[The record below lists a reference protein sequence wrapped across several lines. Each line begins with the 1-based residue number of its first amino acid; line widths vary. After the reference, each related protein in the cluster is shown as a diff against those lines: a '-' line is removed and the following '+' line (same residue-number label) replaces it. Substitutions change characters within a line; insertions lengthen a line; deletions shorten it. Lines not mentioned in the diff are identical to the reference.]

1 MPYDTLARGKYPAAV
16 CTLSYVD
23 IPSGRKMP
31 FELWY
36 PAAAAHRGEDLADA
50 TRDHF
55 AIAPGFPVR
64 KQDAVRDA
72 KPEAGTWPL
81 FLYCHGGYG
90 DRRECTHLLTHLA
103 SHGYVVAAP
112 AFAGDSVLDTLP
124 GPDGEAA
131 AIAKTPVDESAR
143 RRPRQASSFVDALSQ
158 VSLPPGLSLDTAR
171 IGIGGFSMGG
181 YTALAFNSVDRRA
194 VSVFAMCPMY
204 GQHSLVPQVRR
215 LQDLLNVEDWG
226 RPVSTLILSGALD
239 PMVNAA
245 DLRELHGR
253 LAPPKR
259 LLILARAGH
268 LHWADGAA
276 AAHEQYR
283 LGYLS
288 GQFPD
293 PEIDAIALGTAM
305 RPITELCTEEQSGA
319 TARASCLAQMDA
331 VLKGDAGAREFLDH
345 GLVRALVPFGVE
357 LETFV

>member
-1 MPYDTLARGKYPAAV
+1 MPYDPLARGKHPAAV
-16 CTLSYVD
+16 LTLEYVD
-23 IPSGRKMP
+23 IASSRKMP

-36 PAAAAHRGEDLADA
+36 PAAAAHRDEDLADA
-50 TRDHF
+50 TSDRF
-55 AIAPGFPVR
+55 TIAPGFPGR
-64 KQDAVRDA
+64 KQQAVRDA
-72 KPEAGTWPL
+72 KPESGTWPL

-112 AFAGDSVLDTLP
+112 AFAGDSILDTLP
-124 GPDGEAA
+124 GPNGEPAD
-131 AIAKTPVDESAR
+131 IAKTPIDESAR
-143 RRPRQASSFVDALSQ
+143 RRPRQASSFLDALSATP
-158 VSLPPGLSLDTAR
+158 LPPGLSLDATR

-181 YTALAFNSVDRRA
+181 YTALAFNSFDRRA

-204 GQHSLVPQVRR
+204 GRRSLVPQVQR
-215 LQDLLNVEDWG
+215 LQGLLNVEDWG

-239 PMVNAA
+239 PMVNVE
-245 DLRELHGR
+245 DMRELHGR

-259 LLILARAGH
+259 LLVLARAGH
-268 LHWADGAA
+268 MHWADDAA

-293 PEIDAIALGTAM
+293 PEIDAIALGMAM
-305 RPITELCTEEQSGA
+305 RPISELCTEEQSGA

-331 VLKGDAGAREFLDH
+331 LMKGNGEAREFLDR
-345 GLVRALVPFGVE
+345 GLVPALARLGVE
-357 LETFV
+357 LETFS